1 MTEPASSPPP
11 SPADDGVASQLPR
24 TGRADATLCLDAVPG
39 SPTAPGRDAAPAA
52 YEILCE
58 IGRGGMS
65 VVYLARDPKLGRYVA
80 LKRLGPAMLANPSM
94 KERFLREARLVAALN
109 HIYIVRLYDCDEDDK
124 GPYIIMEYVAGPG
137 KPFAPDWPPPS
148 LNLEQKLDQG
158 SAPMTPRAAVTLVK
172 KLCLAIDYAHRH
184 GVIHR
189 DLKPS
194 NVLLDEH
201 GEPRI
206 ADFGLAR
213 GTTTEELKL
222 TLTGTRLLS
231 LGYAAP
237 EQEEDTSLADE
248 RADIYSLGGILYFCL
263 TGENPRF
270 FRDSRV
276 PDYLRPVILKAME
289 RDPRLRWPTARDF
302 GEVLAQSAGDYLSPQ
317 TDPGMWRC
325 KWCNALN
332 PVAQRFCS
340 QCDWDGLERCPE
352 CEGET
357 RVGVR
362 FCGSCGTDIKTFE
375 DMRTLL
381 NRLRDFRRQKDFA
394 RIKDAMEGLH
404 RFQPRGDK
412 GRDLVRE
419 IQELGETADWALRR
433 KDELGQTITAALS
446 RQNYEEVRDRLS
458 EYDVLD
464 DSNAFGKLRGELPW
478 RIAERDVLGLRT
490 DLAAARERFARH
502 ELTAC
507 RAMLEDVKVRRMRV
521 LRLESQ
527 YPLLKGAL
535 SPAETG
541 GAEPPSD
548 FASTLAAIAK
558 DSARLE
564 ADLAADEETVAR
576 LAREAQEAARV
587 QDYDRCL
594 DAGRRLRELT
604 ADATPADESL
614 RKASETAQQI
624 ATITGLAEQALK
636 DRHFRLADRMA
647 RDILDRYKRDSDNA
661 RALLLR
667 IARARRRWFGSLLA
681 ASTGCVAL
689 FYVLS
694 LGPVYYLNVNRGT
707 DERVA
712 FETLRG
718 FYAPATWLYER
729 TWLAA
734 PLHAYAAHWGV
745 QVFGK
750 DALTQWPESPRP
762 TPQPAPRAAPAHPPA
777 PKLNKKTK

>member
-1 MTEPASSPPP
+1 MTEPATVPPVAT
-11 SPADDGVASQLPR
+11 PANGSATLLLPR
-24 TGRADATLCLDAVPG
+24 SGRADATVHLDA
-39 SPTAPGRDAAPAA
+39 PTAAPGTAVGGAAPAA

-65 VVYLARDPKLGRYVA
+65 VVYLARDPKLGRHVA
-80 LKRLGPAMLANPSM
+80 LKRLGPAVLANPVM

-109 HIYIVRLYDCDEDDK
+109 HIYIVRLFDCDEDDK
-124 GPYIIMEYVAGPG
+124 GPYIVMEYVAGPG

-148 LNLEQKLDQG
+148 LNLDQKVEHGNGPL
-158 SAPMTPRAAVTLVK
+158 TPRAAVTLVK
-172 KLCLAIDYAHRH
+172 KLCLAMDYAHRH

-213 GTTTEELKL
+213 GTTTESLKL

-332 PVAQRFCS
+332 AVAQRFCS

-362 FCGSCGTDIKTFE
+362 FCGGCGTDIKTFE
-375 DMRTLL
+375 DMRTLI

-394 RIKDAMEGLH
+394 RIKDAMEGLL

-433 KDELGQTITAALS
+433 KDELGQTITEALS

-478 RIAERDVLGLRT
+478 RIAERDMLGLRT
-490 DLAAARERFARH
+490 DLTAARERFAGR
-502 ELTAC
+502 ELAAC
-507 RAMLEDVKVRRMRV
+507 RSMLEDVKVRRMRV

-535 SPAETG
+535 VPSETA
-541 GAEPPSD
+541 GAEPPGE

-564 ADLAADEETVAR
+564 TDLTEAEETSAR
-576 LAREAQEAARV
+576 LVREVQEAARN

-594 DAGRRLRELT
+594 EAGRRLRELT
-604 ADATPADESL
+604 ADATPADEAL
-614 RKASETAQQI
+614 RKAAETAQQI

-636 DRHFRLADRMA
+636 DRHYRLAERMA
-647 RDILDRYKRDSDNA
+647 RDILDRYKRDSETA
-661 RALLLR
+661 KALLPR
-667 IARARRRWFGSLLA
+667 IAGARRRWYGSLLGA
-681 ASTGCVAL
+681 GVGCL
-689 FYVLS
+689 SLLYVLS
-694 LGPVYYLNVNRGT
+694 LGPVYYLNVNRDMDFG
-707 DERVA
+707 A
-712 FETLRG
+712 SFEDLHR
-718 FYAPATWLYER
+718 FYTPVYWLYDH
-729 TWLAA
+729 TLLAA
-734 PLHAYAAHWGV
+734 PLHAYSAHWGV
-745 QVFGK
+745 QVVGE
-750 DALTQWPESPRP
+750 DAITKRPEPPRQP
-762 TPQPAPRAAPAHPPA
+762 PRPAPRPAPAQLAPA
-777 PKLNKKTK
+777 KTTKQK